1 MQGPQTLHELP
12 VFDWHSEGQTVH
24 SALFWPQLVGQG
36 LQLQGVQLQGLQLV
50 GQELQLVLFELEV
63 DEVLQVIA
71 RAMAAARSLV
81 EVCEEEL
88 EQPQPLH
95 GAGGQGPV

>member
-1 MQGPQTLHELP
+1 M
-12 VFDWHSEGQTVH
+12 H

-36 LQLQGVQLQGLQLV
+36 LQLQGLQLQGLQLV

-88 EQPQPLH
+88 EHPQPLH
-95 GAGGQGPV
+95 GADGQGPV

>member
-1 MQGPQTLHELP
+1 M
-12 VFDWHSEGQTVH
+12 FDWHSEGQTVH

-36 LQLQGVQLQGLQLV
+36 LQLQVLQLQGLQLV

>member
-1 MQGPQTLHELP
+1 M
-12 VFDWHSEGQTVH
+12 H

-36 LQLQGVQLQGLQLV
+36 LQLQGLQLQGLQLV

>member
-36 LQLQGVQLQGLQLV
+36 LQLQGLQLV

>member
-1 MQGPQTLHELP
+1 MQGPQALHELP
-12 VFDWHSEGQTVH
+12 AFDWHSEGQTVH
-24 SALFWPQLVGQG
+24 SALFWPQLVGQE
-36 LQLQGVQLQGLQLV
+36 LQLQQL
-50 GQELQLVLFELEV
+50 LFELEV

-88 EQPQPLH
+88 EHPQPLH

>member
-1 MQGPQTLHELP
+1 M
-12 VFDWHSEGQTVH
+12 FDWHSEGQTVH

-88 EQPQPLH
+88 EHPQPLH

>member
-1 MQGPQTLHELP
+1 M
-12 VFDWHSEGQTVH
+12 
-24 SALFWPQLVGQG
+24 
-36 LQLQGVQLQGLQLV
+36 QGVQLQGLQLV

-88 EQPQPLH
+88 EHPQPLH

>member
-1 MQGPQTLHELP
+1 MSINQPLHLILLC
-12 VFDWHSEGQTVH
+12 FLSRRCA
-24 SALFWPQLVGQG
+24 ALFWPQLVGQG

>member
-1 MQGPQTLHELP
+1 M
-12 VFDWHSEGQTVH
+12 FDWHSEGQTVH

-50 GQELQLVLFELEV
+50 GQELQLVLFGLEV

>member
-1 MQGPQTLHELP
+1 M
-12 VFDWHSEGQTVH
+12 FDWHSEGQTVH

-95 GAGGQGPV
+95 GADGQGPV

>member
-1 MQGPQTLHELP
+1 M
-12 VFDWHSEGQTVH
+12 FDWHSEGQTVH
-24 SALFWPQLVGQG
+24 SALFWSQLVGQG

>member
-1 MQGPQTLHELP
+1 M
-12 VFDWHSEGQTVH
+12 FDWHSEGQTVH

-36 LQLQGVQLQGLQLV
+36 LQLQGLQLQGLQLV

-88 EQPQPLH
+88 EHPQPLH
-95 GAGGQGPV
+95 GADGQGPV

>member
-1 MQGPQTLHELP
+1 M
-12 VFDWHSEGQTVH
+12 FDWHSEGQTVH

-88 EQPQPLH
+88 EHPQPLH
-95 GAGGQGPV
+95 GADGQGPV

>member
-1 MQGPQTLHELP
+1 M
-12 VFDWHSEGQTVH
+12 H